1 MITKASK
8 RIARFLSTR
17 TIVSSWNEWDP
28 LEEVVVGIADGSA
41 VPPLHPAE
49 EAKIFHLPNT
59 KSSVGMRDADKIERA
74 NAQLDGFAEILR
86 QHGVTVQRPRS
97 EPNVGFQTPHF
108 ESSTQNG
115 ATCPRDIIT
124 VIGNEIIEAPTP
136 WRSRNFEFGAYR
148 DLLVKYVVFQS
159 HISHFHV
166 SITRQKNI
174 SLT

>member
-59 KSSVGMRDADKIERA
+59 KRSVGMRDADKIERA
-74 NAQLDGFAEILR
+74 NAQLDGL
-86 QHGVTVQRPRS
+86 QR
-97 EPNVGFQTPHF
+97 F
-108 ESSTQNG
+108 
-115 ATCPRDIIT
+115 
-124 VIGNEIIEAPTP
+124 
-136 WRSRNFEFGAYR
+136 
-148 DLLVKYVVFQS
+148 
-159 HISHFHV
+159 
-166 SITRQKNI
+166 
-174 SLT
+174 